1 MYGVSLWRYISSDWD
16 SFKQFFRF
24 DVGNGAKVRFWHD
37 LWQGETSFKDRYLTL
52 YQIVL
57 NGDAMIAD
65 YLEFGNGQLHWN
77 LLFHQAL
84 QDWESK

>member
-1 MYGVSLWRYISSDWD
+1 MGLACGGILEVIGIVSNSS
-16 SFKQFFRF
+16 F
-24 DVGNGAKVRFWHD
+24 DLMLAMELKVRFWHD
-37 LWQGETSFKDRYLTL
+37 LWQGETSFKDRYPTL

-84 QDWESK
+84 QDWEAK